1 MSYFSLRDYT
11 GKRNFIAWVI
21 LFIFFLGAYAYTGN
35 PACVQAAEKGE
46 IKLTLV
52 SGWPFPVAFNDK
64 LKIFVNRV
72 NERGKGKVYI
82 DFKGGPEIAPIG
94 EQAGLVRDGVLDMAL
109 STPGYYAGL
118 CPQSVPLY
126 YAPPDPVLLRN
137 IGVTAMMDT
146 IHREKM
152 GVTFL
157 GFLVRGEHFTIVS
170 KKPITSAD
178 FSGIKMHTIPIFTA
192 ALVYLGAS
200 TTALSVPE
208 FYMALQTGVVDAIP
222 CPTATV
228 PMDYK
233 LYEVAKYI
241 LFPPMPITTT
251 GYILVNGARWDG
263 LPEDVKKLITDTM
276 VEMEA
281 EVLEYY
287 EDRTAKRV
295 DELVAKGMEIVELP
309 PAEAKKYYYAFTDY
323 AWEKFSEKNPKWG
336 PKLYELCKPYLAR

>member
-1 MSYFSLRDYT
+1 MSCFRVKNYKAKASVIT
-11 GKRNFIAWVI
+11 WVI
-21 LFIFFLGAYAYTGN
+21 LSIFLMCAYVSTGK
-35 PACVQAAEKGE
+35 PTTAQAAQKGE
-46 IKLTLV
+46 VKLTLV
-52 SGWPFPVAFNDK
+52 SGWPNTVAFNDK
-64 LKIFVNRV
+64 LKVFVKRV
-72 NERGKGKVYI
+72 NEKGKGKVFI
-82 DFKGGPEIAPIG
+82 DYKGGPEVAPIQ
-94 EQAGLVRDGVLDMAL
+94 EQAGLVKDGVFDMTL

-126 YAPPDPVLLRN
+126 YAPPDPVLLRK
-137 IGVTAMMDT
+137 IGVTEMMDK

-192 ALVYLGAS
+192 ALTYLGAS
-200 TTALSVPE
+200 TTTLSVPE
-208 FYMALQTGVVDAIP
+208 FYIALETGVVDAIP

-251 GYILVNGARWDG
+251 GYILANAARWDG
-263 LPEDVKKLITDTM
+263 LPEDVQKMITDTM
-276 VEMEA
+276 ANVEP
-281 EVLEYY
+281 EVLKYY
-287 EDRTAKRV
+287 EDRTAKTL
-295 DELVAKGMEIVELP
+295 DGLVAKGMEIVELP
-309 PAEAKKYYYAFTDY
+309 PAEAKKYHYAFTDY
-323 AWEKFSEKNPKWG
+323 AWKKFSERNPKWG
-336 PKLYELCKPYLAR
+336 PKLYELCKPYLVQ